1 MVVIVSAT
9 TVKVVSADVQTWS
22 LMLCGPSP
30 ENTVTVLSLLPNPR
44 ATRNGSQGVAASFSA
59 TQ

>member
-9 TVKVVSADVQTWS
+9 TVSVVSADVQTWS

-30 ENTVTVLSLLPNPR
+30 EKTVTVLSFFPNPR
-44 ATRNGSQGVAASFSA
+44 VTRNGSHGDATSFSA

>member
-9 TVKVVSADVQTWS
+9 TVNVVSADVLTWS

-30 ENTVTVLSLLPNPR
+30 EKTVTVLSLFAKPR
-44 ATRNGSQGVAASFSA
+44 VTRNGSHGVAASFSA